1 MLKTAKS
8 LVSVLYMLAVSV
20 RSSPNNPYSKMVSHQ
35 QTGNFSVISVF
46 YNVSLGNGTSII
58 PIVCSYWRV

>member
-1 MLKTAKS
+1 
-8 LVSVLYMLAVSV
+8 
-20 RSSPNNPYSKMVSHQ
+20 MVSHQ